1 MRSFQISQRIT
12 YRGLKSTQLFFEEI
26 DKIPVLT
33 ADEEFCLALKAKE
46 GDQKSIDKLIKHN
59 LRFVVSVSKMY
70 ASNSESQQD
79 LISAGCLGIIQAA
92 KKFDPHK
99 GFKFISFA
107 VWYIRMEMTRY
118 LSNNK
123 KTIRVPESHSEIHRR
138 LDEVENKLYS
148 KNLIPPTKEE
158 MVDYIRKNFK
168 TFENLSMVN
177 FEEILDSRYS
187 YNSVDSPF
195 NTDSESTLLD
205 VIQNDEK
212 TPSEILEDTQKNQL
226 LNNIFCLLNERQ
238 SYVVKRFFGIGYEYP
253 IPLNMISDEL
263 NISKATVETTYKN
276 AMERLKRHSKSLKN
290 LSLQF

>member
-46 GDQKSIDKLIKHN
+46 GDQKSIDKLISHN

-70 ASNSESQQD
+70 ASDSESQQD

-107 VWYIRMEMTRY
+107 VWYIRMEMTKH
-118 LSNNK
+118 LSHNK

-158 MVDYIRKNFK
+158 MVDYIRENFK

-187 YNSVDSPF
+187 YNSVDSPL

-263 NISKATVETTYKN
+263 DISKATVETTYKK

>member
-158 MVDYIRKNFK
+158 MVDYIRENFK

-187 YNSVDSPF
+187 YNSIDSPL

-263 NISKATVETTYKN
+263 DISKATVETTYKK